1 MARARRRDVRLRAAG
16 AEAVDGEGDSSG
28 VCSAIVGHGERV
40 FLRLFI
46 IIYAAHGDRR
56 RAMTEI
62 ADGYNQP
69 TTDHL

>member
-16 AEAVDGEGDSSG
+16 GAETVDGEGDSSG
-28 VCSAIVGHGERV
+28 VCSAIVGHGERE

-56 RAMTEI
+56 WAMTEI
-62 ADGYNQP
+62 ADGYNP
-69 TTDHL
+69 FL